1 MALNTFLTPEYQQL
15 LRDLKSVVESLL
27 LSQVANVWNVY
38 GGLNRLHNVVE
49 NIFKHQLK
57 IINQYVSLVNYD
69 FNGLLNN

>member
-1 MALNTFLTPEYQQL
+1 MSNNLLLVSEYQQL

-49 NIFKHQLK
+49 NIFKHQFK
-57 IINQYVSLVNYD
+57 ILNHNVSETFQLR
-69 FNGLLNN
+69 